1 MNLTHHVLA
10 PLALAL
16 ALTAGC
22 NSDSGPQRFHLSG
35 EVTFAGEPIPAGDV
49 LFTPDGA
56 KGNSGPQG
64 IATIRDG
71 KYDTRAEGGKG
82 IGGGA
87 TVVRVTG
94 LGGPSGTKLLCEY
107 EYRVDLP
114 KEDSTHKVEVPASAA
129 NKKPAT
135 PEI

>member
-1 MNLTHHVLA
+1 MDWNRNLTLA
-10 PLALAL
+10 TLILA
-16 ALTAGC
+16 TFAGC
-22 NSDSGPQRFHLSG
+22 GGDGSPQRFHLSG
-35 EVTFAGEPIPAGDV
+35 DVTFDGQPIPAGMIV
-49 LFTPDGA
+49 FTPDGA

-64 IATIRDG
+64 TAEIKDG
-71 KYDTRAEGGKG
+71 KYDTSAEGGMG

-94 LGGPSGTKLLCEY
+94 LSGTKLLCEY
-107 EYRVDLP
+107 EDQVDLP
-114 KEDSTHKVEVPASAA
+114 KEDSIHNVEVPASAA